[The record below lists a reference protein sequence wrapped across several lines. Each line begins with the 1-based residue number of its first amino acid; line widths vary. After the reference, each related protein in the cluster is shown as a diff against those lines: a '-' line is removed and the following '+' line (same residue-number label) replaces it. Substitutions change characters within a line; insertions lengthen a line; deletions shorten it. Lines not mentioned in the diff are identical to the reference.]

1 MYERRHEWSLELLRT
16 KVPKILFGSLCYI
29 TYPLL
34 STLDASV
41 RLMPDERV
49 SQYFTQSTIHWYFPL
64 FVSPLP
70 LCHFTHAVVGHLTSW
85 ENIYLL
91 YLFYLYRQFTDI
103 SSMFKAVAHS
113 RIWGTTQQCSFWF
126 TKYFSSCSS
135 LSDLLVKGLHI
146 SVSQTVDQ
154 EITTPYIWHGSDK
167 LEEWVL
173 INDFSD

>member
-34 STLDASV
+34 STLAASV

-103 SSMFKAVAHS
+103 SSTFKAVAHS
-113 RIWGTTQQCSFWF
+113 RIWGTTQQCSF
-126 TKYFSSCSS
+126 
-135 LSDLLVKGLHI
+135 DLIYKVFFILQLTQWSAGERVAHQRLTNRGSGNNYPLHLTWI
-146 SVSQTVDQ
+146 R
-154 EITTPYIWHGSDK
+154 
-167 LEEWVL
+167 
-173 INDFSD
+173 